1 MQGIQL
7 MIMDDIRHYKRV
19 SCDFYDQLVLYAMQK
34 KMVRLETNSPNL
46 SVVKGIIRDIYTL
59 DGSEYC
65 SIEGHAI
72 RLDLIVKITLEDALD

>member
-19 SCDFYDQLVLYAMQK
+19 SCDFYDQLVLYAMQNNK
-34 KMVRLETNSPNL
+34 VMLVTHRPDLP
-46 SVVKGIIRDIYTL
+46 VVKGIIRDIYTL

-72 RLDLIVKITLEDALD
+72 RLDLIGKITLEDALD

>member
-1 MQGIQL
+1 

-34 KMVRLETNSPNL
+34 KPVKLETGDPDL
-46 SVVKGIIRDIYTL
+46 SVVKGIIADVYTL
-59 DGSEYC
+59 KGSEYC

-72 RLDLIVKITLEDALD
+72 RLDLIEKIVLEDAED